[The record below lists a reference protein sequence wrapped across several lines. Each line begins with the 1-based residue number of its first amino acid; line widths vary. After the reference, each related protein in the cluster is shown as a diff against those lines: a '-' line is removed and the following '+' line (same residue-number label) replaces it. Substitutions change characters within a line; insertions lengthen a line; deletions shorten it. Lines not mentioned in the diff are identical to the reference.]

1 MSRRPYYDDDREHQ
15 TQRSSNKSLL
25 LILGIGA
32 GVLGVCLVICGGLVY
47 LGLKAW
53 SDAVSSGMAMANS
66 LPPGMEDSEEVAEQ
80 FMSDLADGRVDLA
93 YARTTKEFQARQPL
107 PQFRAFVGRN
117 PALKNYES
125 DSLVPTNS
133 SPAMVT
139 FEGSVTGPNG
149 AEVSFTIQVIKDGEV
164 CKVNRFT
171 IP

>member
-32 GVLGVCLVICGGLVY
+32 AVLGVCLLVCGGLFY
-47 LGLKAW
+47 LGMKAF
-53 SDAVSSGMAMANS
+53 SDAVSMANS
-66 LPPGMEDSEEVAEQ
+66 LPPDREDSEEVAEQ

-93 YARTTKEFQARQPL
+93 YARTTKEFQGRQPL

-149 AEVSFTIQVIKDGEV
+149 AEVSFTIQVIKFRK
-164 CKVNRFT
+164 KVSGTFS
-171 IP
+171 P